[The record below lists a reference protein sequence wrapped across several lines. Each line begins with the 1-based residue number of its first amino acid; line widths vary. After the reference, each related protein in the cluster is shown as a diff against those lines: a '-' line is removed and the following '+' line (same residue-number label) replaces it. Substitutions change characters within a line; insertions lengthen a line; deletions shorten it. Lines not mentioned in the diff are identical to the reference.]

1 MTKQERGINN
11 QYMKKRKLMTN
22 KTQVCKGGA
31 RAERQQ
37 NRANRQENK
46 LNEQAE
52 TPERTNNKKA
62 KTRKHLDQ
70 THKIN

>member
-37 NRANRQENK
+37 NRQENK

-70 THKIN
+70 THKINWK